1 MTEWKLVPVTTL
13 QNALQALEESIGYV
27 EHDCATN
34 WRQGMPTRKAQ
45 LDAMLAEL
53 GNHRHSIELLRTIL
67 AAPTPPVVLPPHDD
81 PTSDPWLHEYAER
94 YARAALAQY
103 GIKEQSDE

>member
-1 MTEWKLVPVTTL
+1 MTEWKVVPVEPTDE
-13 QNALQALEESIGYV
+13 QIDAALEYDIFDQVRGAGRIVALHLYQ
-27 EHDCATN
+27 AT
-34 WRQGMPTRKAQ
+34 
-45 LDAMLAEL
+45 LA
-53 GNHRHSIELLRTIL
+53 